1 MLRLLVL
8 LLLLIPGAAVAQEAE
23 TEPAEPTEEQA
34 PEPEVDMLT
43 VRLQAMVRDYYE
55 AIGSEATEDDLK
67 HGVQSVQMML
77 LDGVSMSR
85 IEAAI
90 AAAVSLHTPGRRI
103 PFQVAVPLRVRPAD
117 SAPRPAPAIAVEPGD
132 PPERDPETD
141 LALTEPPA
149 PPAEPDKTEERT
161 AIEKR
166 WVERQEQLR
175 KRRNRLRLHLQWRD
189 RTKEKRILFS
199 LGIPLFVA
207 GWAGTFSV
215 AGATMTFGETL
226 PSTGWTGAIP
236 IAGPFVFAGLTDAQ
250 YPAVFAFAAFQGIGL
265 ALTIVALTK
274 KIDWP
279 YDRDPTALHLGR
291 DRRTGKPK
299 VTIRGGPMGVVGEF

>member
-8 LLLLIPGAAVAQEAE
+8 LLLLLPGVALAQDEPEAE
-23 TEPAEPTEEQA
+23 APVEPAMDP
-34 PEPEVDMLT
+34 LT
-43 VRLQAMVRDYYE
+43 AKLQALVEDYYV
-55 AIGSEATEDDLK
+55 AIGSTASEDDLQQ
-67 HGVQSVQMML
+67 GMQSVQLML

-90 AAAVSLHTPGRRI
+90 AAAVALHTPGRRI

-117 SAPRPAPAIAVEPGD
+117 AAPRTAPTTSEAPPPAATAPPVEEKS
-132 PPERDPETD
+132 PERTVI
-141 LALTEPPA
+141 
-149 PPAEPDKTEERT
+149 EER
-161 AIEKR
+161 
-166 WVERQEQLR
+166 WLERQEQLR
-175 KRRNRLRLHLQWRD
+175 KRRNRYRLHLQWRD
-189 RTKEKRILFS
+189 RTREKRALLSI
-199 LGIPLFVA
+199 GIPLFMG
-207 GWAGTFSV
+207 GWGATFAV
-215 AGATMTFGETL
+215 AGATMSFGETL

-236 IAGPFVFAGLTDAQ
+236 IAGPFVFGIMTDGQ

-279 YDRDPTALHLGR
+279 YDRDPTALYLGR

-299 VTIRGGPMGVVGEF
+299 VTVHPGPLGFVGRF

>member
-8 LLLLIPGAAVAQEAE
+8 VLLLSPGAAFAQDAG
-23 TEPAEPTEEQA
+23 TEPAVEPIEETPQ
-34 PEPEVDMLT
+34 PEVDLLT
-43 VRLQAMVRDYYE
+43 TRLQSMVVDYYV
-55 AIGSEATEDDLK
+55 AIGSEASEDDLK
-67 HGVQSVQMML
+67 QGVQSLQMML

-117 SAPRPAPAIAVEPGD
+117 AVPRPDPAVAVD
-132 PPERDPETD
+132 
-141 LALTEPPA
+141 
-149 PPAEPDKTEERT
+149 PAEPEERTGRTEESRAPAAEPEKTEERT

-189 RTKEKRILFS
+189 RTKEKRILLS

-236 IAGPFVFAGLTDAQ
+236 VAGPFVFGGLTDAQ

-279 YDRDPTALHLGR
+279 YDRDPTALYLGR

-299 VTIRGGPMGVVGEF
+299 VTVHGGPMGVVGEF

>member
-8 LLLLIPGAAVAQEAE
+8 TLLLLPGAALGQDAE
-23 TEPAEPTEEQA
+23 TEPAAETVEEA
-34 PEPEVDMLT
+34 PKLDLLT
-43 VRLQAMVRDYYE
+43 TRLQAMVQDYYV
-55 AIGSEATEDDLK
+55 AIGSEASDDDLK
-67 HGVQSVQMML
+67 QGVQSVQMML

-117 SAPRPAPAIAVEPGD
+117 SAPRPAPAIPVESG
-132 PPERDPETD
+132 DPETT
-141 LALTEPPA
+141 ATEPALAVPA
-149 PPAEPDKTEERT
+149 APAGEPEKSEERT

-189 RTKEKRILFS
+189 RTKEKRILLS

-279 YDRDPTALHLGR
+279 YDRDPTALYLGR

-299 VTIRGGPMGVVGEF
+299 VTIHGGPMGLVGEF